1 MSKSEDL
8 FVTMWKYL
16 STTYL
21 SFNILRK
28 TFTLGAFFP
37 FTSVKVEVSKQNEK
51 IYYFICNNIICD
63 TKQNQ
68 SLW

>member
-1 MSKSEDL
+1 MPKSEDL
-8 FVTMWKYL
+8 VVTMWKYL

-28 TFTLGAFFP
+28 TFFP
-37 FTSVKVEVSKQNEK
+37 LTSVKVEFSKQNEQ
-51 IYYFICNNIICD
+51 IYYFIFNNIICD